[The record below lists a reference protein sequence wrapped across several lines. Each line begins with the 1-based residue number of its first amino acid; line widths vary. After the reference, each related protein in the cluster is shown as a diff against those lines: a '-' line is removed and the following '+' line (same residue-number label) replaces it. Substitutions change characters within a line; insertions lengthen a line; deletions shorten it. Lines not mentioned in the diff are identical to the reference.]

1 MGDDFN
7 KITYYSYPFFQR
19 SRDIPLVI
27 SYHVLADLFL
37 VLECTHWSTE
47 TQLAYIWLT
56 LSTLTFIWYQYSPH
70 CSHYISCSN
79 DKENLCDNQE
89 LLKLVIISII
99 LITFIL
105 DSRVILWGEIRCQS
119 LLEVKG
125 LNEVRSNITEKR
137 RNTGNVRLLT

>member
-1 MGDDFN
+1 MF
-7 KITYYSYPFFQR
+7 SLR
-19 SRDIPLVI
+19 
-27 SYHVLADLFL
+27 FL
-37 VLECTHWSTE
+37 N
-47 TQLAYIWLT
+47 
-56 LSTLTFIWYQYSPH
+56 
-70 CSHYISCSN
+70 N

-105 DSRVILWGEIRCQS
+105 DLRVILCGEIRCQS

-137 RNTGNVRLLT
+137 QNTGNVRLLT